1 LQFNTFYADS
11 ELDPNHGTYQRIIE
25 RFDPEVNNAVLF
37 VYLLEQAVGSGP
49 VPKAYLCCT
58 LSQQQVKIYCI
69 CLPSKFMSSFT
80 GEVTPWDGGIF
91 AFLGKVSQGMVTM
104 VQLPTTIFCTVNNVQ
119 AKSSEYMV
127 TNLAELTLQGLP
139 LCQED
144 DEDASNHVPST
155 TIRIPPPKS
164 SRVHHLL
171 SVGNTLSRY
180 CRCRRSCSLR
190 YSD

>member
-1 LQFNTFYADS
+1 
-11 ELDPNHGTYQRIIE
+11 
-25 RFDPEVNNAVLF
+25 
-37 VYLLEQAVGSGP
+37 
-49 VPKAYLCCT
+49 
-58 LSQQQVKIYCI
+58 
-69 CLPSKFMSSFT
+69 MSSFT

-144 DEDASNHVPST
+144 DEDATIIT
-155 TIRIPPPKS
+155 TRQIMYLPPQYVS
-164 SRVHHLL
+164 LL
-171 SVGNTLSRY
+171 LNPAGYTIS
-180 CRCRRSCSLR
+180 
-190 YSD
+190 